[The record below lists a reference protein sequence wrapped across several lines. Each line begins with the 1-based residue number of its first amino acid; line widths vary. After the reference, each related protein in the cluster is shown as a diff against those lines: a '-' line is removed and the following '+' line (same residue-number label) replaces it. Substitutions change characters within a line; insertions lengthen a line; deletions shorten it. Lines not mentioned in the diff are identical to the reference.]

1 MKSVSLKILAVA
13 VLFGTAACSQRPVL
27 YDNAMYQKSP
37 EKAKTAIETCVKK
50 AEDANASGNGKLAD
64 TAYRGAAGGAASGAA
79 GGAAAA
85 AGNAFGGNYDIGG
98 SIGMSAAAGTAGNV
112 VLALFDRDVDPIFAN
127 YVNICL
133 KQKGYQV
140 VGWN

>member
-50 AEDANASGNGKLAD
+50 AEDAEKAFWIGKQ
-64 TAYRGAAGGAASGAA
+64 SPHQP
-79 GGAAAA
+79 
-85 AGNAFGGNYDIGG
+85 F
-98 SIGMSAAAGTAGNV
+98 
-112 VLALFDRDVDPIFAN
+112 
-127 YVNICL
+127 
-133 KQKGYQV
+133 
-140 VGWN
+140 